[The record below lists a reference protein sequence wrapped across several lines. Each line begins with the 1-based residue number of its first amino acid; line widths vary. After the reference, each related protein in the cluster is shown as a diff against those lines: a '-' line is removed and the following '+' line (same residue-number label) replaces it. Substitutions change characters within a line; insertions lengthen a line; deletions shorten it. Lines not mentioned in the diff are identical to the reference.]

1 MPLDHPEDKEMQAS
15 TVRWMRWG
23 AILLLGFAAA
33 FPVYRA
39 IEPRSRAE
47 AQEERAANMAALG
60 AEMYTDNCS
69 QCHGI
74 EAGGGL
80 APALKSKQ
88 FLQSVTDGQLSQL
101 IAVGIPGSPMAAY
114 SIDFGG
120 SLTQEQIEAIAVYLR
135 SLEKDAPDFPEW
147 RYPLAQE
154 SLGGRDLFNM
164 ACATCHGL
172 DLQGGEVAPELGPG
186 SDAEEE
192 SDDRLRMRITNGKD
206 EMPAFGGTL
215 DEAQIRSIVEYLREA
230 QQGEVE

>member
-1 MPLDHPEDKEMQAS
+1 MPLDHPEDKEMQTS
-15 TVRWMRWG
+15 TVRWMQWG

-39 IEPRSRAE
+39 FEPRSRAQ
-47 AQEERAANMAALG
+47 AQEQRAANLAAQG
-60 AEMYTDNCS
+60 AEMYTDNCA

-80 APALKSKQ
+80 APALGSKQ
-88 FLQSVTDGQLSQL
+88 FLQSVTDAQLSQL

-120 SLTQEQIEAIAVYLR
+120 SLTQEQIAAVAVYLR
-135 SLEKDAPDFPEW
+135 SLEKEAPDFPAW

-154 SLGGRDLFNM
+154 GLSGRDLFNM
-164 ACATCHGL
+164 ACATCHGV
-172 DLQGGEVAPELGPG
+172 DLQGGAVAPELGPG

-192 SDDRLRMRITNGKD
+192 SDDRLATRITNGKD

-215 DEAQIRSIVEYLREA
+215 DEAQIQSIVEYLREA
-230 QQGEVE
+230 QQGG

>member
-1 MPLDHPEDKEMQAS
+1 MPFDHPEDTEMQAS

-23 AILLLGFAAA
+23 AILLLGFAAV

-39 IEPRSRAE
+39 IEPSRRAQ
-47 AQEERAANMAALG
+47 AQERRAANLAALG
-60 AEMYTDNCS
+60 AEIYADNCS

-74 EAGGGL
+74 KAGGGMG
-80 APALKSKQ
+80 PALKSKQ
-88 FLQSVTDGQLSQL
+88 FLQSVTDDQVSQL

-120 SLTQEQIEAIAVYLR
+120 SLTEEQINAIAVYLR
-135 SLEKDAPDFPEW
+135 SLETQAPDFPEW

-154 SLGGRDLFNM
+154 SLSGGDLFNM
-164 ACATCHGL
+164 ACASCHGL
-172 DLQGGEVAPELGPG
+172 NLQGGEVAPELGPG

-192 SDDRLRMRITNGKD
+192 SDDRLSLRITNGKD

-215 DEAQIRSIVEYLREA
+215 DETQIQAIVEYLRKV
-230 QQGEVE
+230 QQGG

>member
-1 MPLDHPEDKEMQAS
+1 MPLDHPEDKELQTS
-15 TVRWMRWG
+15 TLRWMRWG
-23 AILLLGFAAA
+23 AILLLGFASV

-47 AQEERAANMAALG
+47 AREQRAVNLAALG
-60 AEMYTDNCS
+60 AEMYADNCS

-74 EAGGGL
+74 EARGGL
-80 APALKSKQ
+80 GPALNSKQ
-88 FLQSVTDGQLSQL
+88 FLQSVTDDQVSQL

-120 SLTQEQIEAIAVYLR
+120 SLTQEQIEATAVYLR
-135 SLEKDAPDFPEW
+135 SFEKETPDFPDW

-154 SLGGRDLFNM
+154 NLSGRDLFNM
-164 ACATCHGL
+164 ACAACHGL
-172 DLQGGEVAPELGPG
+172 DLKGGEVAPELGPG

-192 SDDRLRMRITNGKD
+192 SDDRLRLRITNGKD

-215 DEAQIRSIVEYLREA
+215 DETQIQSIVEYLREV
-230 QQGEVE
+230 QQGG

>member
-1 MPLDHPEDKEMQAS
+1 MPLDHPEDKKMEAS

-33 FPVYRA
+33 FPIYRA
-39 IEPRSRAE
+39 VEPRGRAE
-47 AQEERAANMAALG
+47 AQEQRAVNLAALG
-60 AEMYTDNCS
+60 TDMYSKNCS

-88 FLQSVTDGQLSQL
+88 FLQSVTDDQLSQL

-135 SLEKDAPDFPEW
+135 SLESEAPDFPGW
-147 RYPLAQE
+147 RYPLAE
-154 SLGGRDLFNM
+154 EGLSGEDLFNM

-172 DLQGGEVAPELGPG
+172 DLQGGEVAPDLGPG

-192 SDDRLRMRITNGKD
+192 SDDRLILRITNGKD

-215 DEAQIRSIVEYLREA
+215 DETQIQSIVEYLREV
-230 QQGEVE
+230 QQGG